1 LGWLTLGSGLVRAD
15 NADWIGDSAAAPHD
29 YDINNGANFNIGR
42 IPTAN
47 DMMNF
52 WAGAGSASTAIQN
65 SADDDDLAVS
75 SIIFQTQNNLTFDGG
90 RIKIGTS
97 GAYSGFTFDR
107 NVTSTQTFN
116 TNILLNAGALI
127 LQPRYGDNGTS
138 GKIIITGTVFN
149 GRDNPNFSLNIWQGL
164 GVNSSIYINEFA
176 IAQLN
181 STANHTSTIGAANL
195 SWVTYR
201 QSGTITIKT
210 LNNGAGN
217 NGAAVNNVTVSNLD
231 IINDGEYANTK
242 VVITGTG
249 SYTGNTTVTAHG
261 ILILD
266 GEADLGTSAAI
277 QVQANSVLI
286 HNAAKT
292 VSNLSWESG
301 GLIGGNGTFSQASFI
316 GSGTHFINPGDI
328 DGGIGKLNFSEAAY
342 TWGGAGTE
350 LVYDWD
356 FSDPTLG
363 AGFDYDQ
370 LTFAGDLT
378 LSADSY
384 TLNLIGQNGATLD
397 GFTGELAILTAAGT
411 LSADLDNWSAVLPDG
426 FELKLSDDGHSLLL
440 SNIPEPSAWLLL
452 GTGVAL
458 LAFLR
463 RRR

>member
-1 LGWLTLGSGLVRAD
+1 
-15 NADWIGDSAAAPHD
+15 
-29 YDINNGANFNIGR
+29 
-42 IPTAN
+42 
-47 DMMNF
+47 M
-52 WAGAGSASTAIQN
+52 
-65 SADDDDLAVS
+65 
-75 SIIFQTQNNLTFDGG
+75 SIM
-90 RIKIGTS
+90 
-97 GAYSGFTFDR
+97 
-107 NVTSTQTFN
+107 
-116 TNILLNAGALI
+116 
-127 LQPRYGDNGTS
+127 
-138 GKIIITGTVFN
+138 
-149 GRDNPNFSLNIWQGL
+149 QGL
-164 GVNSSIYINEFA
+164 GANSSIYINEFA
-176 IAQLN
+176 IAQLD
-181 STANHTSTIGAANL
+181 STDNHTSTIGASHL
-195 SWVTYR
+195 QWLQYR

-210 LNNGAGN
+210 ISNGAGD
-217 NGAAVNNVTVSNLD
+217 NGSGVNSVTISNRD
-231 IINDGEYANTK
+231 NDMMHVGGTNGVHTGTFANTK

-249 SYTGNTTVTAHG
+249 SYSGNTTVSGHG

-266 GEADLGTSAAI
+266 SEADLSASGTI

-286 HNAAKT
+286 HNADKT
-292 VSNLSWESG
+292 VGNLSWESG
-301 GLIGGNGTFSQASFI
+301 GLIGGNGTFAQATFI

-370 LTFAGDLT
+370 LIFAGDLT

-384 TLNLIGQNGATLD
+384 TLNLIGQGGATLD

-411 LSADLDNWSAVLPDG
+411 LSADLDNWNAVLPSG

-440 SNIPEPSAWLLL
+440 SNIPEPSTWLLL